1 MTSSPD
7 FLAFRGCERR
17 AVAVSLVA
25 TNGMYCLAEAKLKS
39 IAGLHKVRCL
49 MARGRL
55 AQTP

>member
-7 FLAFRGCERR
+7 FLAFRGCERS
-17 AVAVSLVA
+17 AVTASLVA
-25 TNGMYCLAEAKLKS
+25 TNGMCCLAEAKLKS

>member
-17 AVAVSLVA
+17 AVTASLVA
-25 TNGMYCLAEAKLKS
+25 TNGMYCLAETKLKN
-39 IAGLHKVRCL
+39 IAGLHKVGCF
-49 MARGRL
+49 MERGRL